1 MSEHMH
7 NEILEQQRK
16 ARQEFLELKKMQ
28 HGGSGA
34 VHNPDKDA
42 IVPKTPREKIAN
54 FWFHYKWHTIA
65 AVLAAI
71 IVAVSVTQCA
81 TAVKNDFAVVVF
93 SYSSLS
99 DTQLAPLKAYM
110 EDMCED
116 INGDGTVSIQFVN
129 CSYNKSG
136 NNGQYEYTMLT
147 KLQAIL
153 AGEDNALLY
162 ISDDESHKYLFESD
176 GTEGLFKEEPC
187 KIGQN
192 LISKLSSESEDGIPL
207 PDNLQISCRV
217 VKGSAIEGKKN
228 IDKIEEQSKKIIEA
242 IKAEG

>member
-7 NEILEQQRK
+7 NETLEQQRK

-28 HGGSGA
+28 RGESGA
-34 VHNPDKDA
+34 AHNPDGDA
-42 IVPKTPREKIAN
+42 VVPKTPGEKIAN
-54 FWFHYKWHTIA
+54 FWYHYKWHVA
-65 AVLAAI
+65 AVILAAI
-71 IVAVSVTQCA
+71 VVAVSVTHCA
-81 TAVKNDFAVVVF
+81 TEVKSDFEVVVF

-99 DTQLAPLKAYM
+99 DNQLAPLKAYM
-110 EDMCED
+110 EGMCED

-129 CSYNKSG
+129 CSYDKSD
-136 NNGQYEYTMLT
+136 NNAQYEYTMLT
-147 KLQAIL
+147 KIQAIL
-153 AGEDNALLY
+153 ASEDNTLLY
-162 ISDDESHKYLFESD
+162 ISDDESYKYLSESD
-176 GTEGLFKEEPC
+176 DCEGLFVEEPC

-192 LISKLSSESEDGIPL
+192 LISKLSSESENGISL

-242 IKAEG
+242 IRAEG